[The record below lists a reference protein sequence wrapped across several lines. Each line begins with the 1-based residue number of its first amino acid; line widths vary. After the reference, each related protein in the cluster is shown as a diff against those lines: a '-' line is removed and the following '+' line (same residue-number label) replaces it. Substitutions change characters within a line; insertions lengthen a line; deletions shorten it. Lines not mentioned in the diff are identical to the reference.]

1 MDSPSPV
8 SSEPWYLRSR
18 LKMRHLL
25 LLVALDEEGNI
36 HRAAEV
42 LSVTQPAASKM
53 LRELEQML
61 DVPLFER
68 LPRGV
73 RPTAYGQAL
82 IRHARFVVGS
92 LAQAREE
99 VQALRSGALGQVA
112 VGAITSPAV
121 GLLPEAVAALKRA
134 QPGLRVALEIENSNA
149 LLERLAQDKLDLVVG
164 RLFAE
169 HDKLRLRYEPL
180 AFEPVCAVV
189 RPDHPLLA
197 ARADLDLAAV
207 AGAPWIVPPAGSV
220 LRHRFE
226 LMFQRASL
234 APPTDVVETSAL
246 LFLTRML
253 EHGDMLAVLTVEVAR
268 YYASHGMLAALPL
281 ELPCHMDDFGIITRT
296 DRLLSP
302 AAERMVEA
310 LRSAAHGVY
319 GDPSAAPSAY
329 SQGI

>member
-1 MDSPSPV
+1 MGTPSFV

-18 LKMRHLL
+18 LKTRHLL
-25 LLVALDEEGNI
+25 LLVALDREGNI

-61 DVPLFER
+61 DAPLFDR

-92 LAQAREE
+92 LDQARDE
-99 VQALRSGALGQVA
+99 VQALKSGAMGHVA
-112 VGAITSPAV
+112 VGAITSPGV
-121 GLLPEAVAALKRA
+121 RLLPEAVGALKRA
-134 QPGLRVALEIENSNA
+134 QPGLQVVLEIENSNV
-149 LLERLAQDKLDLVVG
+149 LMERLAQDKLDLVVA

-169 HDKLRLRYEPL
+169 HDKLQLRYEPL
-180 AFEPVCAVV
+180 TFEPVCAVA

-197 ARADLDLAAV
+197 APGLSLAKLAQ
-207 AGAPWIVPPAGSV
+207 AEWIVPPAGSV

-226 LMFQRASL
+226 LMFQRENL
-234 APPTDVVETSAL
+234 QPLTNVIETAAL

-253 EHGDMLAVLTVEVAR
+253 ERSDMLAVLTVDVAR
-268 YYASHGMLAALPL
+268 YYASHGIVAELPL
-281 ELPCHMDDFGIITRT
+281 ELPCHMEDFGIITRT

-302 AAERMVEA
+302 AAERMAQA
-310 LRSAAHGVY
+310 LRDASREVY
-319 GDPSAAPSAY
+319 GPDAGTFIY
-329 SQGI
+329 SP